1 MTNTYTSVSFFL
13 GNSRDD
19 PKRDRVPRAERV
31 DTAHQIGTITRHAAI
46 TFEDY
51 PFKLVIVID
60 DNALFLL
67 ARVLEIEY

>member
-60 DNALFLL
+60 DNAFLL